1 MSDSAGSP
9 QNPGGSATDPF
20 GGDDVLPIEKQ
31 RRAHQFLTQET
42 RYHIIQAVLGHP
54 KHLATLD
61 ELEYLVPKNRSTIR
75 EHLDRL
81 TEKQLMTKYT
91 YRGDEAGQHDPRE
104 FWGFTNYGITLLD
117 EYSYLRYVP
126 VLRALQENLYLTE
139 KMERHRDAPR
149 ADLPDSVHE
158 ALTIP
163 DIDDETAAVIDET
176 LATRKHGEGRLFDA
190 PPIEPDED
198 VETEPGG
205 DRPLDELF

>member
-1 MSDSAGSP
+1 MSNSAGG
-9 QNPGGSATDPF
+9 QRTLVGDEADPF

-81 TEKQLMTKYT
+81 AEKQLMAKYK
-91 YRGDEAGQHDPRE
+91 YRGDAAGQNDPRD
-104 FWGFTNYGITLLD
+104 FWGFTNYGIVLLD

-126 VLRALQENLYLTE
+126 VLCALQKNLYFTE
-139 KMERHRDAPR
+139 KIERHQKALRPN
-149 ADLPDSVHE
+149 LPEDVSE
-158 ALTIP
+158 ALKIP
-163 DIDDETAAVIDET
+163 EIDDETAAIIDDA
-176 LATRKHGEGRLFDA
+176 LAAREHGSGQLFDA
-190 PPIEPDED
+190 PPIEPDEN
-198 VETEPGG
+198 VETEDNA

>member
-1 MSDSAGSP
+1 MSNRAGSP
-9 QNPGGSATDPF
+9 RKPVDGEADPF
-20 GGDDVLPIEKQ
+20 GGNDVMPIEKQ

-81 TEKQLMTKYT
+81 AEKQVMTKYT
-91 YRGDEAGQHDPRE
+91 YRGDEVDRNDPRE
-104 FWGFTNYGITLLD
+104 FWGFTEYGIALID

-126 VLRALQENLYLTE
+126 VLRALQEQLYFTE
-139 KMERHRDAPR
+139 KIERHQAAPR
-149 ADLPDSVHE
+149 PDLPDNVRD

-163 DIDDETAAVIDET
+163 ELDDKTAAAIDDA
-176 LATRKHGEGRLFDA
+176 LATRERGENRLFDA
-190 PPIEPDED
+190 PPVEPDEN
-198 VETEPGG
+198 VETEGG
-205 DRPLDELF
+205 ANRPLDELF